1 MNIFLHEL
9 KAYRKS
15 VIIWTLSLVILV
27 VVFFALFPALT
38 EDISSTKNLFDGF
51 PEAIRNGMGLV
62 LDQFGSILGYYAFP
76 INFVILVGAIQ
87 AMNMGTSIVSKE
99 TRDKTAD
106 FLLTKPITRATV
118 LTAKICSLV
127 TSLILTN
134 VVYMIAAILM
144 AHSVSKEN
152 FNVKLFFMISMSLL
166 FVQLIFMSIGILLSV
181 SLPKIKS
188 TIPISL
194 GTVFTFYFINFLST
208 TASDDKLRYLTPFK
222 YFDPTYIVK
231 HGSYELVFIL
241 ISMAIILFCIITSYI
256 IYEKKDI
263 HAV

>member
-9 KAYRKS
+9 KSYRKS
-15 VIIWTLSLVILV
+15 ILIWTVSLVVLIV
-27 VVFFALFPALT
+27 STFSLFPALT
-38 EDISSTKNLFDGF
+38 KDIADTRMLFEGF
-51 PEAIRNGMGLV
+51 PEAIRNGMGVV
-62 LDQFGSILGYYAFP
+62 LDHFGSILGYYAFP
-76 INFVILVGAIQ
+76 LSFVILIGAIQ

-99 TRDKTAD
+99 VRDKTAD
-106 FLLTKPITRATV
+106 FLLTKPVTRSTI
-118 LTAKICSLV
+118 LTAKIFAVL

-134 VVYMIAAILM
+134 VVYFAAATLI

-152 FNVKLFFMISMSLL
+152 FNSKLFFMISITLF

-188 TIPISL
+188 AIPISL

-208 TASDDKLRYLTPFK
+208 AASDDALRYLTPFK
-222 YFDPTYIVK
+222 YFDPTYIVE
-231 HGSYELVFIL
+231 HDSYELNFML
-241 ISMAIILFCIITSYI
+241 ISMVIILTCIIASYI
-256 IYEKKDI
+256 IYGRKDI